1 MYFYTISDGSE
12 VKIGE
17 FNGVTEQLD
26 LTRGHVIKW
35 HGRAPPK
42 DRTLEIIEQS
52 HVNITIYSVLAATA
66 SVGIVMAIT
75 FLVINITYRNQRWV
89 RWYTAQ
95 TASGNRRLWD
105 KTEVLAWSQTLLL
118 KCMDSFKINDS
129 LLSVPSEKLKCVPN

>member
-1 MYFYTISDGSE
+1 MCFYTISDGSE

-42 DRTLEIIEQS
+42 DRTLEIIEHS

-75 FLVINITYRNQRWV
+75 FLVINITYRNQR
-89 RWYTAQ
+89 
-95 TASGNRRLWD
+95 
-105 KTEVLAWSQTLLL
+105 
-118 KCMDSFKINDS
+118 
-129 LLSVPSEKLKCVPN
+129 

>member
-1 MYFYTISDGSE
+1 MCFHTISDGSE

-42 DRTLEIIEQS
+42 DRTLQIFEHS
-52 HVNITIYSVLAATA
+52 HVNITIYSILASTA

-75 FLVINITYRNQRWV
+75 FLSINIMYRNQR
-89 RWYTAQ
+89 
-95 TASGNRRLWD
+95 
-105 KTEVLAWSQTLLL
+105 
-118 KCMDSFKINDS
+118 
-129 LLSVPSEKLKCVPN
+129 